1 MIIREIRGPPF
12 VFDLPPVSPVVSPA
26 LKYLMSVLRYATY
39 QSAFGPLTL
48 GASDIG
54 LALLHNGAD
63 LPKSVTKH
71 FDSCIE
77 DANSTERYWQAAE
90 AYLCSGDIPPLP
102 LDLRGTDFQL
112 RCWRALQ
119 QIPKGET
126 RSYLDLAKQV
136 ATPTA
141 TRAVGGANGANPVA
155 IIVPCHRVIASDGT
169 LGGYGGGLAMK
180 AALLDLE
187 GARYQSSL
195 FPTSAKMGQK
205 TVSV

>member
-1 MIIREIRGPPF
+1 M
-12 VFDLPPVSPVVSPA
+12 
-26 LKYLMSVLRYATY
+26 LRYATY
-39 QSAFGPLTL
+39 PSTFGPLIL
-48 GASDIG
+48 GVSDIG
-54 LALLHNGAD
+54 LAMLLTGI
-63 LPKSVTKH
+63 SVPRYVSKH
-71 FDSCIE
+71 FDTFVE
-77 DANSTERYWQAAE
+77 DSSATSRYWQAVE
-90 AYLCSGDIPPLP
+90 SYLRAGDIPELP

-126 RSYLDLAKQV
+126 RSYLDLARQV

-187 GARYQSSL
+187 GARYKSSL
-195 FPTSAKMGQK
+195 PLRESQSEFQFR
-205 TVSV
+205 

>member
-1 MIIREIRGPPF
+1 VNLCEI
-12 VFDLPPVSPVVSPA
+12 
-26 LKYLMSVLRYATY
+26 KYLMSMLRYATY
-39 QSAFGPLTL
+39 PSCFGPLIL
-48 GASDIG
+48 GVSDIG
-54 LALLHNGAD
+54 LAMLLTGTAV
-63 LPKSVTKH
+63 PRYVSRH
-71 FDSCIE
+71 FDSFLE
-77 DANSTERYWQAAE
+77 DMDATERYWQAVE
-90 AYLCSGDIPPLP
+90 SYLRTGDIPELP
-102 LDLRGTDFQL
+102 LDLRGTNFQL

-155 IIVPCHRVIASDGT
+155 IIVPCHRAIASDGT

-187 GARYQSSL
+187 GARYKSSL
-195 FPTSAKMGQK
+195 PLRASQSEFQFRS
-205 TVSV
+205 